1 MNLAEKNS
9 EPVKMLKNSL
19 HCNCEKKNEM
29 TGKNVLLCFCV
40 VLALSRFPNS
50 LESPETRRVC
60 GNNSPGEISWQAET
74 CLFFPKC
81 SVQDFVWNGNAAF
94 FEDSML

>member
-1 MNLAEKNS
+1 
-9 EPVKMLKNSL
+9 
-19 HCNCEKKNEM
+19 M

-74 CLFFPKC
+74 CLFFRNVLFKILFGMEMLPSSKIQC
-81 SVQDFVWNGNAAF
+81 SDLIPWEYNHGFG
-94 FEDSML
+94 